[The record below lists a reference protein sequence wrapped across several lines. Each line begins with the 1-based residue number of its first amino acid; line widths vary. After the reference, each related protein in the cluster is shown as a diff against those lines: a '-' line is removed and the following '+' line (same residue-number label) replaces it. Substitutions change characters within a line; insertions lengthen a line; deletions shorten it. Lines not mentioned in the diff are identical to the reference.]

1 MNIKL
6 KLTNLNSDKI
16 VRVKVSKYL
25 VILKKLEVHIMLYP
39 YILEK
44 ELVAAPL
51 QNCSDFLKFYFKIH
65 FKRAYQSLDIV
76 VLVEL
81 SV

>member
-1 MNIKL
+1 MKNDTKNKGLKSSYIVNIKL

-39 YILEK
+39 YVLK
-44 ELVAAPL
+44 T
-51 QNCSDFLKFYFKIH
+51 SDLRK
-65 FKRAYQSLDIV
+65 
-76 VLVEL
+76 VL
-81 SV
+81 

>member
-25 VILKKLEVHIMLYP
+25 VILKKLEVYIMLYP

-44 ELVAAPL
+44 ALVAAPL
-51 QNCSDFLKFYFKIH
+51 
-65 FKRAYQSLDIV
+65 
-76 VLVEL
+76 
-81 SV
+81 